1 MRSATYSTGEA
12 VLRADQPRTSSKRSA
27 CRIFYI
33 HIFTANWG
41 LVFFITLFVQYY
53 SAICRPLDRTVG
65 RPHPA
70 GIRNWDGLSTVE
82 ATRPLHLLKK
92 FIVSYFPPSMYSIKN
107 QQNIVR
113 QHRQSLK
120 RNESTTLTF
129 VKKQHSQPWSTVRDN
144 ISCLYVQRQGDNNRQ
159 QPLPMKL
166 HETVT
171 LHETNRQLQ
180 WISRDSIPYQQRSRR

>member
-1 MRSATYSTGEA
+1 MLLTRQVRQCWELTSPGPAAKGQPAECFIFIFLQPTEAWFFYYIICTVLQCDLPPIRPHCGEA
-12 VLRADQPRTSSKRSA
+12 PPGRHSK
-27 CRIFYI
+27 
-33 HIFTANWG
+33 
-41 LVFFITLFVQYY
+41 L
-53 SAICRPLDRTVG
+53 G
-65 RPHPA
+65 RV
-70 GIRNWDGLSTVE
+70 IYCTVE
-82 ATRPLHLLKK
+82 AARPLHLLKK
-92 FIVSYFPPSMYSIKN
+92 FIVSYFPPSMNSITN
-107 QQNIVR
+107 QQNILR
-113 QHRQSLK
+113 QHLQSLK
-120 RNESTTLTF
+120 RNESPTHTF